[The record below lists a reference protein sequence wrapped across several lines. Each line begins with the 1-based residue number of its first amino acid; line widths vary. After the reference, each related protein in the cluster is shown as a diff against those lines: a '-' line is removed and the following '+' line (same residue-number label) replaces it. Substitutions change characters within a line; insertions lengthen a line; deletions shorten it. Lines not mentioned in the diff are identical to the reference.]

1 MLKDTPVARQI
12 RWTQTINHRYIR
24 MVLISILV
32 PTRIYLGG
40 NNVMKKGDK
49 LTRQAETRLV
59 QVADRLVGL
68 FGGRRLGRGGGGHG
82 LRCDWH
88 LAHRPIVQPSGYAP
102 QLGQLWRECKRER
115 KRDGTFQLLENRVW
129 HHLASI
135 CKAEPYPAASF
146 YPLVNVVGEGFSGHK
161 AARALGVVKGSF
173 LQDDLAL
180 ADHHQ
185 GATADLSA
193 FKNVVLHT
201 LPRGNCEG
209 KRKMCCKYS
218 TFQA

>member
-1 MLKDTPVARQI
+1 MWWRKV
-12 RWTQTINHRYIR
+12 INW
-24 MVLISILV
+24 
-32 PTRIYLGG
+32 P
-40 NNVMKKGDK
+40 DK
-49 LTRQAETRLV
+49 LKPDWCRLRTGWLGCLAGDVLAEEAGV
-59 QVADRLVGL
+59 MA
-68 FGGRRLGRGGGGHG
+68 LGVIDTSHTG
-82 LRCDWH
+82 
-88 LAHRPIVQPSGYAP
+88 PSYSP
-102 QLGQLWRECKRER
+102 LGTPLSSASCGESVKERERERERARER